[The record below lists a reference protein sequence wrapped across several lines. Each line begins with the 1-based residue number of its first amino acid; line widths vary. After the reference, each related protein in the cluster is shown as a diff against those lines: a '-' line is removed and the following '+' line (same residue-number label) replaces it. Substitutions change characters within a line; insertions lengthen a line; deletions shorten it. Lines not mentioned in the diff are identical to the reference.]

1 MKVTLQYDPQDDETD
16 DLETTL
22 RITLPAKWLD
32 GPVSKVRDTF
42 VEKFNQK
49 HPDCPIALS
58 DCRLELDSGAVL
70 SPDAIVSQSIADN
83 AKLLLKRGSRS
94 PSAPVAAAAPV
105 VAAAAA
111 PAMQGN
117 AVTCKRFGCGK
128 KFVPGEPTE
137 CRYHKKPP
145 VFHETRKYWACCPD
159 KVAWDWDSFT
169 AIPGCCT
176 DAEHSTQDPKTK
188 IMGGTELRAEKMG
201 EAGPQQIVEKTGLE
215 KLSALRSALVAVGV
229 DGGVFDRARDASKAA
244 LMETEDDAGKVWDRV
259 CASLGA
265 TLAQALKQA

>member
-1 MKVTLQYDPQDDETD
+1 MKVTLQYEPQDDETD

-42 VEKFNQK
+42 VEKFNLK

-58 DCRLELDSGAVL
+58 DCRLELDGGAVL
-70 SPDAIVSQSIADN
+70 SPDAVVSQSIADN
-83 AKLLLKRGSRS
+83 AKLLLKRGSKAAA
-94 PSAPVAAAAPV
+94 PAAAPVAAAPTQITTAD
-105 VAAAAA
+105 
-111 PAMQGN
+111 N

-128 KFVPGEPTE
+128 KFVPGEPSTE

-176 DAEHSTQDPKTK
+176 DVEHSTQDPKTK

-244 LMETEDDAGKVWDRV
+244 LMETEDDGGKAWDRV

-265 TLAQALKQA
+265 TLSAALKQP